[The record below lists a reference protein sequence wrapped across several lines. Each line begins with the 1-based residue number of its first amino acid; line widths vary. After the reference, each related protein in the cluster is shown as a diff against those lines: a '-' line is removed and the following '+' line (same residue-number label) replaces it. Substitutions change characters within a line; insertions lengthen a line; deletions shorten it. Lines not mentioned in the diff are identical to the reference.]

1 MEPGG
6 CVCGV
11 VEWWKIALREKE
23 TMMRARRMLGDGTG
37 MISESWGDVEVE
49 ILWGGGV
56 LVCGGDC

>member
-1 MEPGG
+1 MEEPGG

-37 MISESWGDVEVE
+37 MIEWGDVEVE
-49 ILWGGGV
+49 MFGGEC